1 MSRPTEEE
9 LIMALKSAKL
19 MREKNNDPFHLS
31 KTLLYYRSHI
41 RFLEE
46 VRNSAEAYLHS
57 GLSDARHRR
66 LLQAIERLH
75 QEERRNANQKEP
87 ALGL

>member
-9 LIMALKSAKL
+9 LTKALKSAQL
-19 MREKNNDPFHLS
+19 MREKGNDPFHLG
-31 KTLLYYRSHI
+31 KTLLYYHAHI

-46 VRNSAEAYLHS
+46 VKNAAEAYLHS
-57 GLSDARHRR
+57 GLSDSRHRR

-75 QEERRNANQKEP
+75 QEERRSANRKDP

>member
-19 MREKNNDPFHLS
+19 MREKSNDPFHLS
-31 KTLLYYRSHI
+31 KTLLYYHNHI

-46 VRNSAEAYLHS
+46 VRDSAEAYLHS

>member
-9 LIMALKSAKL
+9 LTRALKSAKL
-19 MREKNNDPFHLS
+19 MREKDNDPFHLG
-31 KTLLYYRSHI
+31 KTLLHYHARI

-46 VRNSAEAYLHS
+46 VKNSAEAYLHS
-57 GLSDARHRR
+57 GLSDSRHRR
-66 LLQAIERLH
+66 LLQAIECLH
-75 QEERRNANQKEP
+75 QEERRQANRENP

>member
-1 MSRPTEEE
+1 
-9 LIMALKSAKL
+9 
-19 MREKNNDPFHLS
+19 MREKDNDPFHLG
-31 KTLLYYRSHI
+31 KALLHYHYHI

-46 VRNSAEAYLHS
+46 VKNCAEAYLHS
-57 GLSDARHRR
+57 GLSDAGHRR

-75 QEERRNANQKEP
+75 QEEQRSANREDP